1 MLVIY
6 LKVLK
11 QPVLSQ
17 EIVNMDELAEIQ
29 NSVSGLATMTTEK
42 IAKISERMVE
52 MERANNSLGRRNTQ
66 TTNQLMTLTMM
77 TDSPYRRLRQCL
89 SQIERKKE
97 ALREH
102 FFKFQKK
109 QLEIKEWEK
118 EDTPLSRINIAEARS
133 GIESAKVYIDGAL
146 KEIAVF
152 QDAYEEIRKNND
164 IPLLWDE
171 EDAEI
176 DEIRHH
182 IRQAFRQSHRDMIL
196 TGTITQGNA
205 EYLEQYG
212 IHLQT
217 ARNYI
222 ATYIASVEKMIN
234 EEGKMPNI
242 DHLYE
247 FLDSCVEIFGDEYIK
262 VMNHIGITELVRSE
276 WLFKNNVNK

>member
-1 MLVIY
+1 MNELV
-6 LKVLK
+6 
-11 QPVLSQ
+11 
-17 EIVNMDELAEIQ
+17 EIQ

-42 IAKISERMVE
+42 IAKISERMAE

-89 SQIERKKE
+89 SQIERKK
-97 ALREH
+97 ASLREH

-118 EDTPLSRINIAEARS
+118 EDTPLARINISEARS
-133 GIESAKVYIDGAL
+133 GMENAKVYIDGAL

-164 IPLLWDE
+164 IPLMWDE
-171 EDAEI
+171 EDAEL

-182 IRQAFRQSHRDMIL
+182 IRQAFRQSHIDMIL

-222 ATYIASVEKMIN
+222 KQYINQCERLISEKTF
-234 EEGKMPNI
+234 P
-242 DHLYE
+242 
-247 FLDSCVEIFGDEYIK
+247 
-262 VMNHIGITELVRSE
+262 
-276 WLFKNNVNK
+276 